1 MVMRYPLLLF
11 LIGFN
16 CLSVTGQILPSGEDS
31 DSRYFEDQFYTGV
44 TYNFVM
50 DLPSEVSQRNLSYGL
65 QAGLIK
71 DIPLDV
77 FRTIALGVGLGYG
90 INSYYT
96 NLKAVE
102 QTNQITY
109 TVLDDNADFKRSKI
123 ATHVLEMP
131 IQFRWRNS
139 TPEEYKFWR
148 IYSGLKMGYVF
159 DSRSK
164 FVSSSTKNSFANS
177 DVRSFQYGLTLDV
190 GYNTFNIHFYY
201 ALSTLFNDGVVD
213 ELGDPLQ
220 LKPLRVGLIFYIL

>member
-1 MVMRYPLLLF
+1 MVMRYPLILIV
-11 LIGFN
+11 IGFN
-16 CLSVTGQILPSGEDS
+16 CICATGQVLTGGADG

-44 TYNFVM
+44 TYNFIM

-65 QAGLIK
+65 QAGFIK

-77 FRTIALGVGLGYG
+77 FRTIALGIGLGYG
-90 INSYYT
+90 VNSYYT

-109 TVLDDNADFKRSKI
+109 AVLDESADFKRSKVT
-123 ATHVLEMP
+123 THVLEVP
-131 IQFRWRNS
+131 VQLRWRNS
-139 TPEEYKFWR
+139 NPEEYKFWR

-159 DSRSK
+159 DGRSK
-164 FVSSSTKNSFANS
+164 FVSSSTKYSFVNS

-213 ELGDPLQ
+213 ELGDPLR

>member
-1 MVMRYPLLLF
+1 MIV
-11 LIGFN
+11 IGLH
-16 CLSVTGQILPSGEDS
+16 CLCATGQVLTSGEVR
-31 DSRYFEDQFYTGV
+31 DSRYFEDQFYTGL
-44 TYNFVM
+44 TYNFLM

-65 QAGLIK
+65 QAGFIK

-102 QTNQITY
+102 ESGQITY
-109 TVLDDNADFKRSKI
+109 TVLDEKADFKRSKI
-123 ATHVLEMP
+123 ATHVLELP

-159 DSRSK
+159 DGRSK
-164 FVSSSTKNSFANS
+164 FVSSSAKNSFANS
-177 DVRSFQYGLTLDV
+177 DVRTFQYGLTLDV

-201 ALSTLFNDGVVD
+201 ALKSLFNDGVID

>member
-1 MVMRYPLLLF
+1 MIV
-11 LIGFN
+11 IGLH
-16 CLSVTGQILPSGEDS
+16 CLCATGQVVFSGEER
-31 DSRYFEDQFYTGV
+31 DSRYFEDQFYTGL
-44 TYNFVM
+44 TYNFLM

-65 QAGLIK
+65 QAGFIK

-102 QTNQITY
+102 ESAQITY
-109 TVLDDNADFKRSKI
+109 TVLDENADFKRSKI
-123 ATHVLEMP
+123 ATHVLELP

-159 DSRSK
+159 DGRSK
-164 FVSSSTKNSFANS
+164 FVSSSAVNSFTNS
-177 DVRSFQYGLTLDV
+177 DVRTFQYGLTLDV

-201 ALSTLFNDGVVD
+201 ALKSLFNDGVMD
-213 ELGDPLQ
+213 EVGDPLQ